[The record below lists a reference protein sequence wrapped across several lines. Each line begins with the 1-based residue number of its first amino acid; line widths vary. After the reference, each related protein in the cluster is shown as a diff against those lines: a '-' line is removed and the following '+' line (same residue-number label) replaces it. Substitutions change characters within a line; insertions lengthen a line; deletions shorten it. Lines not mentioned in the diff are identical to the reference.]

1 MKHRAVLGG
10 LIWVVTISIIGSL
23 LSTAELDSRWG
34 RLWRFMTKTPQTLQ
48 VKVPKDDSVV
58 AGERVMGIKDG
69 RLCLLG
75 RVIEVSKID
84 QTHNIAVVAMDPE
97 TAPVTANA
105 RFQIINNRG
114 NMSWAIDTILPEHKR
129 EKIKD
134 ELISFKNQHRREIM
148 DIGQIVAKNL
158 VSEAIEVLNANLSD
172 SVRKHDKEW
181 RAVIKKH
188 RGSLKKELIPT
199 LKKEM
204 GPTIN
209 KKVNPILE
217 VIGRE
222 IWNEVS
228 VWDVG
233 WGAFK
238 DKIPGGN
245 RKNVEEWW
253 AKFLEEK
260 LMPIL
265 QEHEG
270 DFVELA
276 EDLAVKAAEN
286 EAIQEKMTI
295 IARRLIDDPE
305 FRNLVNIVLNE
316 ALVQPFETDRFL
328 KKMMANKEL
337 QNKFNTLNV
346 DFGPVLHRITWLIVQ
361 DEEKG
366 EGVNPDLVQ
375 VLRRVFFERQDRAL
389 MVNLDTVGG
398 SAVASKE
405 QVFPA
410 EAFAAP
416 AEAMLSKKNGT
427 GGSH

>member
-1 MKHRAVLGG
+1 MKHRAVLGA

-23 LSTAELDSRWG
+23 LSTAELDARWG
-34 RLWRFMTKTPQTLQ
+34 RLWRYFTKSPQTLQ
-48 VKVPKDDSVV
+48 IKVPTNDSVV
-58 AGERVMGIKDG
+58 PGERVMGIKDG

-75 RVIEVSKID
+75 RVVDVNKISES
-84 QTHNIAVVAMDPE
+84 HNMAVVAMDPE
-97 TAPVTANA
+97 TAPVTKNA
-105 RFQIINNRG
+105 QFQIIDNRG

-134 ELISFKNQHRREIM
+134 ELIGFKNQHRDEIM
-148 DIGQIVAKNL
+148 ELGQIVAKDL

-181 RAVIKKH
+181 RAVMKKH

-228 VWDVG
+228 VWEVG
-233 WGAFK
+233 WSSLK

-245 RKNVEEWW
+245 QKNVEEWW

-265 QEHEG
+265 KDHEG

-286 EAIQEKMTI
+286 DKVQEKMTI

-305 FRNLVNIVLNE
+305 FRRLVNVVLNE
-316 ALVQPFETDRFL
+316 SLVQPFKTDRFVQ
-328 KKMMANKEL
+328 KMLANKEL
-337 QNKFNTLNV
+337 QDKFNRLNV
-346 DFGPVLHRITWLIVQ
+346 EFGPVLHRITWLIVQ

-389 MVNLDTVGG
+389 MVDLDTVGD
-398 SAVASKE
+398 SPVAAAD
-405 QVFPA
+405 QVFDAQP
-410 EAFAAP
+410 FAAP
-416 AEAMLSKKNGT
+416 AEELLMKKT
-427 GGSH
+427 RPGGGN